1 MSLLD
6 IFHISK
12 IKEENETLKSLMT
25 PELQDAVNLTNHI
38 KELQNQEAALN
49 QSISEKNTTLLSL
62 DNEIADLKKLII
74 LMMIFLF
81 KILLY
86 INQDILLQILRNI
99 KTA

>member
-74 LMMIFLF
+74 SFNDDMC
-81 KILLY
+81 
-86 INQDILLQILRNI
+86 RSE
-99 KTA
+99 

>member
-25 PELQDAVNLTNHI
+25 PELQNAVNLTNHI

-49 QSISEKNTTLLSL
+49 QSIAEKNTTLLSL
-62 DNEIADLKKLII
+62 DNEIADRKKLII
-74 LMMIFLF
+74 FF
-81 KILLY
+81 
-86 INQDILLQILRNI
+86 
-99 KTA
+99 